1 MRQDLLQLFRPQDGL
16 RLEVGI
22 MNNRRMVRLLLVACL
37 CVTAAAVYGV
47 EAAGQLN
54 LKPGF
59 NLFSQQQDVD
69 VGRQASADADK
80 QLPLLNDVQVV
91 RYINDLGRRL
101 TQQEPFSAN
110 YPWAFKV
117 VNTKDINAFALPGG
131 FIYVY
136 RGAIEAAENEAQLA
150 GVIAHE
156 SGHVIMRHGTH
167 QASQMMLAQAPL
179 SILGGLLGQS
189 GSLMGQLAQM
199 GIGFG
204 VNSVLL
210 HNSRGAESQAD
221 QIGTYVLY
229 HAGYDPGAM
238 AQFFQIME
246 QKYPAQTAQFFSD
259 HPNPENRVKAVNAE
273 IPQLGPPIQ
282 GKTDSPEF
290 EAVKRRLLGMP
301 AAPQKGQAGQQAPA
315 TGTVGTVSRGDVIP
329 SGNFKSYDHNAYRVS
344 YPDNWEVFGD
354 ANSAVT
360 IAPRAGISQNAVAY
374 GAIINGFQP
383 ESGRGTSSVD
393 DATHQLLEDLRQG
406 NPNLRVIGRD
416 EGIRVNGR
424 PGRSVEMTGPSPLQ
438 DSNGRAMREHDWLVT
453 VERSDGSISYLVF
466 ISPEQ
471 DFRELLPT
479 YQNMVRSFQIH

>member
-1 MRQDLLQLFRPQDGL
+1 MT
-16 RLEVGI
+16 
-22 MNNRRMVRLLLVACL
+22 NRRLVRLLLAVCL
-37 CVTAAAVYGV
+37 CVTAAVVFGV
-47 EAAGQLN
+47 EAGGQLN

-59 NLFSQQQDVD
+59 NLFSQQQDIEA
-69 VGRQASADADK
+69 GQQASAEADK
-80 QLPLLNDVQVV
+80 QLQILNDAQVV

-101 TQQEPFSAN
+101 TKFEPFPTD
-110 YPWAFKV
+110 YPWTFKV

-131 FIYVY
+131 PVYVY
-136 RGAIEAAENEAQLA
+136 RGTIEAAENEAQLA

-156 SGHVIMRHGTH
+156 TGHVIMRHGTH

-179 SILGGLLGQS
+179 SILGGLLGQR

-199 GIGFG
+199 GVGFG

-229 HAGYDPGAM
+229 HAGYDPRAM
-238 AQFFQIME
+238 AQFFQIIE

-259 HPNPENRVKAVNAE
+259 HPNPENRIKAVNAE
-273 IPQLGPPIQ
+273 IPQLGPAIR
-282 GKTDSPEF
+282 GKTNSQEF
-290 EAVKRRLLGMP
+290 QSVKRKLLGMP
-301 AAPQKGQAGQQAPA
+301 SAPGKGQPAQQATA
-315 TGTVGTVSRGDVIP
+315 GTVGTVSRGEVIP
-329 SGNFKSYDHNAYRVS
+329 SGNFRSYDHNAYRVS

-354 ANSAVT
+354 TNSAVT
-360 IAPRAGISQNAVAY
+360 IAPRAGISQNTVAY

-383 ESGRGTSSVD
+383 ESGRSTSSVD

-416 EGIRVNGR
+416 EAIRVNGK

-438 DSNGRAMREHDWLVT
+438 DQDGRAMREHDWLVT
-453 VERSDGSISYLVF
+453 VQRSDGSILYLVF

-479 YQNMVRSFQIH
+479 FQNMVRSFQVR